1 MGDYYQQEEGQQV
14 KRELVIDAANERNY
28 NNEDVPHSSLSEIM
42 NPSNT
47 EPEDDTTLEDI
58 GTMLDEGDIPLRAQ
72 RIMQEYF
79 QNSTPTHYDAGDV
92 VVESCACDMDDRSYD
107 NIESFEN

>member
-47 EPEDDTTLEDI
+47 EPEDDTTLDI